1 LYQAPVESDIQ
12 SKPAAEKTSAQA
24 RSSIRRSHYRSSSLA
39 PAQALARDRRHRLA
53 LAAAASSGQPLPSSV
68 FYENRNR
75 SPQPDAPGEPAA
87 NTDSNAPSTA
97 PESGRRA
104 LRNMAARLGVLDDQI
119 VAVFADRWA
128 HLHGEMNPT
137 PAQDDEDTSTSP
149 PLSLMAV
156 DPDFL
161 PRRRPPGVT
170 EPYATSSIRSTQAP
184 GHPVRVPQLH
194 MCYLANDHD
203 ANNVAQSRSSSRPTR
218 SYYRPRYPPRPP
230 LPPPREPRVSVSAPY
245 SDTVFTRRSY
255 NDGLGDRDRSL
266 SPEGDNVWETL
277 LTTLTPDPQ
286 PPSVGSSFASAS
298 ASASAAAS
306 QGAATAS
313 SRTSFTA
320 DTAEGSFEPPC
331 EESGCEN
338 SDTEGDDDDEVED
351 SALSRFRA
359 LNRRALNRSY
369 AAVTRNTDDSPL
381 EMLGG
386 IGGMQRIVSN
396 LARREDIPDEWWAAA
411 GLSRTLSREASS
423 S

>member
-1 LYQAPVESDIQ
+1 
-12 SKPAAEKTSAQA
+12 
-24 RSSIRRSHYRSSSLA
+24 
-39 PAQALARDRRHRLA
+39 
-53 LAAAASSGQPLPSSV
+53 
-68 FYENRNR
+68 
-75 SPQPDAPGEPAA
+75 
-87 NTDSNAPSTA
+87 
-97 PESGRRA
+97 
-104 LRNMAARLGVLDDQI
+104 M
-119 VAVFADRWA
+119 
-128 HLHGEMNPT
+128 
-137 PAQDDEDTSTSP
+137 
-149 PLSLMAV
+149 
-156 DPDFL
+156 
-161 PRRRPPGVT
+161 
-170 EPYATSSIRSTQAP
+170 
-184 GHPVRVPQLH
+184 
-194 MCYLANDHD
+194 
-203 ANNVAQSRSSSRPTR
+203 
-218 SYYRPRYPPRPP
+218 RYPPRPP
-230 LPPPREPRVSVSAPY
+230 LPPPREPRVSISAPY

-255 NDGLGDRDRSL
+255 TDGLGDRDRSL

-320 DTAEGSFEPPC
+320 DTAEASFEPPC
-331 EESGCEN
+331 EDSGREN
-338 SDTEGDDDDEVED
+338 SDTEGDDDDDVEA
-351 SALSRFRA
+351 SALRSFRA
-359 LNRRALNRSY
+359 LNERVYNRSF